1 MPMSFKNFLIEASE
15 LTLQYHNELNPKFW
29 ENNSIKP
36 EVRSKL
42 LQIAD
47 VWTKFANIPSDAVED
62 LLVVGGNANF
72 NYTPY
77 SDVDLHILVD
87 KSKIADCPEILDDYL
102 KDKKYIWAQTHDIQ
116 LYGHDV
122 EIYAQD
128 ISEPTP
134 ADQGSYSLLSNSWL
148 KEPHHEQVDL
158 NAPELQL
165 KIQNY
170 IHKIENLISSNAS
183 DESFQKFKEKMRNM
197 RSAGLKKSGEFSLEN
212 LTFKELRNLGYFEK
226 INNYMKSKQDEQ
238 LSLK

>member
-1 MPMSFKNFLIEASE
+1 MSFKNFLIEASE

-134 ADQGSYSLLSNSWL
+134 ADQGSYSLLANSWL

-170 IHKIENLISSNAS
+170 IQKIENLISSNAS

-238 LSLK
+238 LSLR

>member
-134 ADQGSYSLLSNSWL
+134 ADQGSYSLLANSWL

-238 LSLK
+238 LSLR

>member
-134 ADQGSYSLLSNSWL
+134 ADQGSYSLLANSWL

-170 IHKIENLISSNAS
+170 IQKIENLISSNAS

-238 LSLK
+238 LSLR

>member
-1 MPMSFKNFLIEASE
+1 MSFKNFLIEASE

-29 ENNSIKP
+29 ENNFIKP

-87 KSKIADCPEILDDYL
+87 KSKIADCPDILDDYL

-134 ADQGSYSLLSNSWL
+134 ADQGSYSLLSNAWL

-170 IHKIENLISSNAS
+170 IQKIENLISSNAS

-212 LTFKELRNLGYFEK
+212 LTFKELRNLGYFDR
-226 INNYMKSKQDEQ
+226 INDYMKSKQDEQ

>member
-134 ADQGSYSLLSNSWL
+134 ADQGSYSLLANSWL
-148 KEPHHEQVDL
+148 KEPHHEQVDI
-158 NAPELQL
+158 NAPDLQL

-183 DESFQKFKEKMRNM
+183 YESFQKFKEKMRNM

-238 LSLK
+238 LSLR